1 MQNMSLAEILEAI
14 EATPPVDKVARA
26 EELLAAYDG
35 DDKYLV
41 EPDVLSIAVLGSQS
55 IGQSLT

>member
-1 MQNMSLAEILEAI
+1 MSLAEILEAI